1 MAHFAYVENGIVT
14 QVLVIDQDVVDAGMH
29 GDPAKFVKCS
39 YNTAG
44 GVHKD
49 GGTPVRKNYPGKGFL
64 YDGIGF
70 YAPQPYPSWTKD
82 ASTYLW
88 DAPTPMPTDGL
99 RYQWDE
105 PTLAWV
111 EVV

>member
-14 QVLVIDQDVVDAGMH
+14 QVLVIEQDVVDAGMH

-49 GGTPVRKNYPGKGFL
+49 GGTPVRKNYAGKGFL

-70 YAPQPYPSWTKD
+70 YAPQPFPSWTKSD
-82 ASTYLW
+82 ETYLW
-88 DAPTPMPTDGL
+88 SAPTPMPTDGK
-99 RYQWDE
+99 RYVWDE
-105 PTLAWV
+105 PSLTWT

>member
-1 MAHFAYVENGIVT
+1 MGHYAIVENGIVT
-14 QVLVIDQDVVDAGMH
+14 NVLVITQDVIDAGGH
-29 GDPAKFVKCS
+29 GDPAKFVQCS
-39 YNTAG
+39 YNTHG
-44 GVHKD
+44 GVHSD

-64 YDGIGF
+64 YDGVGF

-82 ASTYLW
+82 ADTYLW
-88 DAPTPMPTDGL
+88 SAPTPMPTDGK

-105 PTLAWV
+105 PSLTWT